1 MNIYYF
7 SPQTLFY
14 WLVAFSIYEW
24 VAIYIILAFSQNKY
38 RTPVEYYTKL
48 PSWVS
53 VSGDFIYSTAI
64 FLTAQLVFKMLEQS
78 KTIKMND
85 NLTKVLVFLGIIIA
99 TQWIYDLTFAF
110 IVMNIPNGFSKYVS
124 FFQRYIK
131 EVNFGAVISDS
142 IWLVGWL
149 FLTMILIQYVSLP
162 YACLILTLSLFAW
175 LVIKF

>member
-1 MNIYYF
+1 
-7 SPQTLFY
+7 
-14 WLVAFSIYEW
+14 
-24 VAIYIILAFSQNKY
+24 
-38 RTPVEYYTKL
+38 
-48 PSWVS
+48 

-64 FLTAQLVFKMLEQS
+64 FLTAQLIFKMLEQS

-85 NLTKVLVFLGIIIA
+85 NLTKVLVFIGIIIA
-99 TQWIYDLTFAF
+99 IQWVYDLSFAF
-110 IVMNIPNGFSKYVS
+110 IVMNLPNGFSKYVA

-149 FLTMILIQYVSLP
+149 LLTMFIIQYVSLP
-162 YACLILTLSLFAW
+162 YACLILTLSLFAC